1 VSAATLPV
9 VGSSL
14 VFFVNQGQSC
24 HLRSDLYGP
33 HAFGEGWLHEQQ
45 VASSLNSLI
54 WAPEAGKGLEIKTN
68 EPHCRP

>member
-1 VSAATLPV
+1 MSAATLPV

-33 HAFGEGWLHEQQ
+33 HAFGEGWLTAGQLARNEFLSVLSTQDYF
-45 VASSLNSLI
+45 SLGFLTGPI
-54 WAPEAGKGLEIKTN
+54 FF
-68 EPHCRP
+68 